1 MWDIPFIPEPL
12 AKPTPWHTSC
22 PAVLQAFWAK
32 TSNHHKPWPR
42 MRISIHVLGRR
53 NSGVSQEKKVI
64 HYWAANML
72 PKQKKFSIKDRK
84 KTKEK
89 DKFPVKDRKK
99 TKEKENL
106 WYKWMKDQLYRL
118 VYLNL
123 FVEKN
128 IYFNKINNILF
139 LMCLFELF
147 LF

>member
-1 MWDIPFIPEPL
+1 MLASGEPY
-12 AKPTPWHTSC
+12 
-22 PAVLQAFWAK
+22 
-32 TSNHHKPWPR
+32 N
-42 MRISIHVLGRR
+42 
-53 NSGVSQEKKVI
+53 
-64 HYWAANML
+64 
-72 PKQKKFSIKDRK
+72 
-84 KTKEK
+84 
-89 DKFPVKDRKK
+89 
-99 TKEKENL
+99 KENL